1 MSQQRGK
8 GDAEV
13 NALAPD
19 EMQMHN
25 LKKKEKKK
33 FKCDL

>member
-1 MSQQRGK
+1 MSQQRGT
-8 GDAEV
+8 GAAEV

-33 FKCDL
+33 IKYDL